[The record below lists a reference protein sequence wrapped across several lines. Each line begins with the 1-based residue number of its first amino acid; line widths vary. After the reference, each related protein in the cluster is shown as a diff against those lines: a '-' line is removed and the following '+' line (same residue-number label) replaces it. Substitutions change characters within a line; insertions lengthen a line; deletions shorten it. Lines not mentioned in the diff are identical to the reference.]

1 MLVKRVRLFATHALV
16 AFLAVLVL
24 SGCLDIVTEL
34 DLRRTTDIVVTHRF
48 TIATDAW
55 EFGRG
60 PLGTGQGMFALGR
73 DDATAAAAAVEGVEL
88 RRYRQRESDGAVTID
103 VTYRA
108 RDIAALVSFWE
119 PRGTHDATA
128 RELVLPLTHDVGTLD
143 ADQVA
148 LLTELFGTSQY
159 TLQVRLPRD
168 GALTSTS
175 TAVVI
180 ERGRGRDHLA
190 RVRLSQLVSGPE
202 VVAVVV
208 RY

>member
-1 MLVKRVRLFATHALV
+1 M
-16 AFLAVLVL
+16 
-24 SGCLDIVTEL
+24 EL

-48 TIATDAW
+48 TIATDVW

-73 DDATAAAAAVEGVEL
+73 NDAIAAAAAVEGVEL
-88 RRYRQRESDGAVTID
+88 RRYRQHENDGVVTID

-119 PRGTHDATA
+119 PQGTHDAAA
-128 RELVLPLTHDVGTLD
+128 RELVLPLTYDVGALD
-143 ADQVA
+143 ADQIA

-159 TLQVRLPRD
+159 TLRVRLPRG
-168 GALTSTS
+168 GALASTS
-175 TAVVI
+175 DVVVV
-180 ERGRGRDHLA
+180 ERGHGRDHLA
-190 RVRLSQLVSGPE
+190 RAQLSRLLSGAE
-202 VVAVVV
+202 AVAIVV